1 MTAKFPKA
9 LAAAGLA
16 AVLVGC
22 GGGSETIRMET
33 MEEDSGS
40 SMEDT
45 QRMAITSA
53 ISASQTA
60 IGKVTTK
67 AEQDDVD
74 AADMALA
81 ALKTAIDTATAL
93 SETDRTTYTD
103 VYDAHVLLLE
113 SNKEARTAYNQDKER
128 IRMAAEKKERDDAAK
143 LWITAIDD
151 YDVGAVA
158 QLDDDLS
165 GTQDLDVDIENGSA
179 VITLNDDDNG
189 LPISSIDSQAPATGW
204 TAKRFTETAERSRGV
219 IVTNRVAPED
229 ETVRQGFIRFFFTTP
244 DGGATYAPTA
254 TPVITGVTGAVN
266 NDDQPTRVIT
276 IVSAATTEV
285 EDSHFTGTIPTNING
300 SENASVT
307 FLGIPGTITCG
318 NDACTKTYIAG
329 TEGLFHFGNDAT
341 FTPRETD
348 VDDLV
353 VARIVT
359 DLNAEHLAFGY
370 WLTTT
375 GSGTSLR
382 HSIDTYAEG
391 FGYGANNPIPA
402 ASNLVND
409 ATNGLLGSASYSGG
423 AAGVY
428 VYKKGELQSD
438 NPDLY
443 DGEFVADVALTA
455 QFGDNRQGRIAP
467 ADQWKITGT
476 INGFKSVTSSTDH
489 DLSGWE
495 LGLEADFGARAAATG
510 VIAAPNLTLT
520 EAETEGGST
529 EGTWVAAFYGALPVA
544 GAGTDAAD
552 NTIEAIVG
560 EFDGHFIDG
569 HVVGAF
575 GAEIDD

>member
-9 LAAAGLA
+9 FAAAGLA

-22 GGGSETIRMET
+22 GGGSETARMEPP
-33 MEEDSGS
+33 MEEEPGP
-40 SMEDT
+40 SMEDN

-53 ISASQTA
+53 IDASEAA
-60 IGKVTTK
+60 IGQVTTTASK
-67 AEQDDVD
+67 EAVD
-74 AADMALA
+74 EADTALA
-81 ALKTAIDTATAL
+81 ALKTAIDMATAL
-93 SETDRTTYTD
+93 SETELAAHEATYK
-103 VYDAHVLLLE
+103 AHDTLLK
-113 SNKEARTAYNQDKER
+113 SNKAARTAYNQEKER
-128 IRMAAEKKERDDAAK
+128 MRMAAEKKTRDDAAK

-151 YDVGAVA
+151 YDVGTVA
-158 QLDDDLS
+158 QLDDDLR

-179 VITLNDDDNG
+179 VITLNDDENG
-189 LPISSIDSQAPATGW
+189 LPISSTNSQAPAAGW

-229 ETVRQGFIRFFFTTP
+229 ETVRQGFIRFFFTTA

-266 NDDQPTRVIT
+266 NDNQPTRVIT
-276 IVSAATTEV
+276 IASAATTEV

-428 VYKKGELQSD
+428 VYKKGELPD

-455 QFGDNRQGRIAP
+455 QFGDNRQGRIAL

-510 VIAAPNLTLT
+510 VIATPNLTLT
-520 EAETEGGST
+520 NAETEGGST
-529 EGTWVAAFYGALPVA
+529 EGTWIAAFYGALPVA
-544 GAGTDAAD
+544 GAGTAAAD